1 MLIMRGVL
9 AFVVW
14 ILCMMVLAAVCLFAM
29 VVLAGPHSSLLPGW
43 AQPVVLILGWL
54 VLAGGGVWL
63 GRVVWR
69 RIVRRERSAVSG
81 AVES

>member
-1 MLIMRGVL
+1 MRGVL